1 MIDYIVK
8 YEQMMKRAASYSM
21 GICAM
26 IRKVGGDPLLRS
38 ILDLAA
44 EHSGTR
50 RATALKGETNPQNAI
65 AMDLTNML
73 KEFNT
78 PNVKIDDTGESVKVE
93 NPHCGCIPPFTSQA
107 DKFGFSEEEARQYV
121 CRRCIPSYKESAE
134 RLNLDFKGKLTENG
148 CWMQFSKKN
157 GQ

>member
-1 MIDYIVK
+1 MTDYKAK
-8 YEQMMKRAASYSM
+8 YEQMKKRATSYSM

-50 RATALKGETNPQNAI
+50 RATALKGETNPENILAI
-65 AMDLTNML
+65 DLTDML
-73 KEFNT
+73 EEFNT
-78 PNVKIDDTGESVKVE
+78 PDVNVDTKSDDYSVKVE
-93 NPHCGCIPPFTSQA
+93 NPNCGCICPFTSQA
-107 DKFGFSEEEARQYV
+107 DKFGFTEEEARQYV

-134 RLNLDFKGKLTENG
+134 RLNIDFKGKLTEEG
-148 CWMQFSKKN
+148 CWM
-157 GQ
+157 